1 MFSKSRAT
9 NRIFLNFYEYALR
22 KVLNSNYNY
31 NYMKIQVDIPN
42 NINKHLKIERIK
54 RDIKNMAELIIKIL
68 EERYKEKDG

>member
-1 MFSKSRAT
+1 MISKSRAT